1 VDIVHSSKS
10 IFNFPR
16 VVDISNTEN
25 HVIACNINNNIST
38 IAPRFSLGSG
48 GLINSGGLECQKT
61 SIRDERL
68 KPSTEGERQKSFPID
83 ERQKPSIEGERQ
95 KSLLIDERQKPAN
108 GGERQKSLPRDERQ
122 KPTSRGERQKSLIG
136 LDSHKSSNGLD
147 SHKIST
153 PPSVSSTVVPSF
165 VPFNELL
172 PLYRLVNTLRGKG
185 MFSIGSIKRALK
197 KAMATISSRSHAPI
211 RPHAFD
217 VIGMFDP
224 IMFQSGRVPLS
235 PGDSPLKV
243 SVMDAYHVASCPIC
257 VNSVDPSC
265 EWYVMRQPL
274 VYGWIPPIDIPSIKP
289 LYDATGPDGN
299 HKSASIFPATIQ
311 KELDAQVELGICTP
325 FKFPVPNALIAPLGA
340 SLRSSDKAKALAITG
355 IKITDQTSI
364 DTVNSI
370 LVSKAIPKIK
380 VRPIHDATSVG
391 INAASYVAHFSN
403 SGIDDA
409 IPLISQNCFMGKLDV
424 SRFFHNFPLAP
435 EIRYLFWV
443 FFAYIFYQMNR
454 VIFGLG
460 NAPYFTSAYGAEIR
474 RWILH
479 EKIPGVHYCDD
490 HFTAGQTYAL
500 VMAYLKAIGFI
511 FEAIGFSIAMD
522 KFEIGQR
529 LVYLGVLFDSIKM
542 TMSFDP
548 LSAAGFHSELSLSLT
563 KITAGRH
570 LTHGEIRHIAGKLSH
585 YSQVCQSGRC
595 HIRWWWIYLHYGSS
609 LSQKGT
615 QHLLADSEWWL
626 DLLAVWKE
634 SDFSGIEYP
643 IFSSSFLMD
652 NNMIV
657 ILQSDA
663 SGPHGFGYIS
673 GYIDDLNPSFY
684 SARWLRGEEDICDNS
699 SHFAELRALSHYVTT
714 TTESNKVLIWV
725 SDSQSAVYSA
735 NNGSCHEQV
744 SMDLISSVLSMCD
757 IKHIYIIAL
766 WIPREINLLP
776 DYLSHLA
783 YYINSEATAG
793 RISELPTESAGST
806 AYSS

>member
-1 VDIVHSSKS
+1 
-10 IFNFPR
+10 
-16 VVDISNTEN
+16 
-25 HVIACNINNNIST
+25 
-38 IAPRFSLGSG
+38 
-48 GLINSGGLECQKT
+48 
-61 SIRDERL
+61 
-68 KPSTEGERQKSFPID
+68 
-83 ERQKPSIEGERQ
+83 
-95 KSLLIDERQKPAN
+95 
-108 GGERQKSLPRDERQ
+108 
-122 KPTSRGERQKSLIG
+122 
-136 LDSHKSSNGLD
+136 
-147 SHKIST
+147 
-153 PPSVSSTVVPSF
+153 
-165 VPFNELL
+165 
-172 PLYRLVNTLRGKG
+172 

-197 KAMATISSRSHAPI
+197 KAMAINSSRSHVPI

-224 IMFQSGRVPLS
+224 VMFQSGRVPLS

-257 VNSVDPSC
+257 INSVDPSC
-265 EWYVMRQPL
+265 VWYVMRQPL
-274 VYGWIPPIDIPSIKP
+274 VCGWVPPIDVPSIFP
-289 LYDATGPDGN
+289 LYAANTPDGN

-311 KELDAQVELGICTP
+311 KELAAQVELGICTP
-325 FKFPVPNALIAPLGA
+325 FPNAPPGAIIAPLGA
-340 SLRSSDKAKALAITG
+340 SLRSSDRMKAVAITG
-355 IKITDQTSI
+355 ITLSTQESLDQ
-364 DTVNSI
+364 VNVI
-370 LVSKAIPKIK
+370 LLAKGHSKIK

-391 INAASYVAHFSN
+391 INEASYVAHFSN

-460 NAPYFTSAYGAEIR
+460 NAPYFTSAYGAEVR

-479 EKIPGVHYCDD
+479 EKIPSVHYCDD
-490 HFTAGQTYAL
+490 HFTAAQTYAL
-500 VMAYLKAIGFI
+500 VMTYLKAIGFI

-563 KITAGRH
+563 NIIAGRH

-609 LSQKGT
+609 LSQKGI
-615 QHLLADSEWWL
+615 QHLLVDSEWWL
-626 DLLAVWKE
+626 DLLAVWGE

-643 IFSSSFLMD
+643 IFSSSLLMD
-652 NNMIV
+652 NHMIV

-673 GYIDDLNPSFY
+673 GYIDELNPSFY
-684 SARWLRGEEDICDNS
+684 SARWLRREVDTCDNS

-714 TTESNKVLIWV
+714 TTEFNKILIWV

-757 IKHIYIIAL
+757 TKHIYIIAL
-766 WIPREINLLP
+766 WIPREVNLLP

-783 YYINSEATAG
+783 YYINSETTAG
-793 RISELPTESAGST
+793 RISELPTGSAGSPT
-806 AYSS
+806 YSS